1 MENSLDAFDICD
13 CGKPSFIIRKTE
25 LISGNNIVVKF
36 VFKCPKMQLDKK
48 DKCDY
53 HREHVLYE
61 AELPQ
66 DERTV
71 EEILLTR
78 PGLSER
84 EKVVKELNYT
94 LERIKMK
101 ENIKEDTYEL
111 QAKARTHVARLN
123 NNKFVI

>member
-1 MENSLDAFDICD
+1 MEKSLDAFDLCE
-13 CGKPSFIIRKTE
+13 CGKPSFILRKTE
-25 LISGNNIVVKF
+25 LTSGNNIVVKF

-53 HREHVLYE
+53 YREHILYE
-61 AELPQ
+61 AELPP

-71 EEILLTR
+71 EETLMTAK
-78 PGLSER
+78 GTSER
-84 EKVVKELNYT
+84 EKVIKELSYT

-101 ENIKEDTYEL
+101 EDIKEDTYEL
-111 QAKARTHVARLN
+111 EAKARTHVARLN